1 MDVIMEEMIQ
11 ILLGKLSKIFHI
23 KRLKTI
29 QTKLIWIKKNQVLK
43 KWSYLNNN

>member
-23 KRLKTI
+23 KKNVEY
-29 QTKLIWIKKNQVLK
+29 TKINLSVYFKNIFK
-43 KWSYLNNN
+43 FKFHI

>member
-23 KRLKTI
+23 KKNVEYTKSIYQFILKI
-29 QTKLIWIKKNQVLK
+29 F
-43 KWSYLNNN
+43 LNLNFIYN